1 MSMKFKYLIFA
12 TCLTFFSSYLH
23 SEANLEKG
31 ILSLDLMA
39 DIRNFGIE
47 GWKAGVSYEF
57 NLYNFN
63 SIKSS
68 FIHKTYLPTSDTDW
82 ITTVGLNLDARIYP
96 FMKGLNWL
104 YFGYGIGTDFLMI
117 GNNKSQTFISHCA
130 HIGWKQNLF
139 GYSMIEFYFGYRM
152 KITDVDDIYFSKN
165 IINNRFEYSISL
177 KFNFK
182 KIWQKISK

>member
-1 MSMKFKYLIFA
+1 MKFL
-12 TCLTFFSSYLH
+12 FF
-23 SEANLEKG
+23 
-31 ILSLDLMA
+31 D
-39 DIRNFGIE
+39 NFYKI
-47 GWKAGVSYEF
+47 
-57 NLYNFN
+57 
-63 SIKSS
+63 IKRL
-68 FIHKTYLPTSDTDW
+68 FFLKREIKKNKTP
-82 ITTVGLNLDARIYP
+82 
-96 FMKGLNWL
+96 
-104 YFGYGIGTDFLMI
+104 
-117 GNNKSQTFISHCA
+117 